1 MKKQVKILSIALIVL
16 TVLLAI
22 SNVVLATD
30 IPGKID
36 TIAKGNADANTDKV
50 VNLGATIVTIMQ
62 TVGIVVAVVVLL
74 IFMYKKV
81 KAFRTLVQYIAMHLP
96 LVGKLII
103 YNEMHLFAKTF
114 SVLNKNNVLL
124 TDSIDILSKITS
136 NEFYKMIMYD
146 TISNLLRGDKISLS
160 FKDNW
165 AVPTLAYYMISTG
178 EATGELSEML
188 EKVSVYYEQEQ
199 RNLGNSLKTLIE
211 PILMIILA
219 VIVGGIMISIIV
231 PMYDITKNIL

>member
-74 IFMYKKV
+74 ILGIKYMMGSAEEKAEYKK
-81 KAFRTLVQYIAMHLP
+81 TMIPY
-96 LVGKLII
+96 LVGAILIFASTTI
-103 YNEMHLFAKTF
+103 VNVVYNIANGFNQAK
-114 SVLNKNNVLL
+114 
-124 TDSIDILSKITS
+124 
-136 NEFYKMIMYD
+136 
-146 TISNLLRGDKISLS
+146 
-160 FKDNW
+160 
-165 AVPTLAYYMISTG
+165 
-178 EATGELSEML
+178 
-188 EKVSVYYEQEQ
+188 
-199 RNLGNSLKTLIE
+199 
-211 PILMIILA
+211 
-219 VIVGGIMISIIV
+219 
-231 PMYDITKNIL
+231 

>member
-74 IFMYKKV
+74 ILGIKYMMGSAEEKAEYKK
-81 KAFRTLVQYIAMHLP
+81 TLMPYVIGAVLVFAASTIAG
-96 LVGKLII
+96 VI
-103 YNEMHLFAKTF
+103 F
-114 SVLNKNNVLL
+114 SF
-124 TDSIDILSKITS
+124 S
-136 NEFYKMIMYD
+136 
-146 TISNLLRGDKISLS
+146 
-160 FKDNW
+160 
-165 AVPTLAYYMISTG
+165 
-178 EATGELSEML
+178 
-188 EKVSVYYEQEQ
+188 Q
-199 RNLGNSLKTLIE
+199 
-211 PILMIILA
+211 
-219 VIVGGIMISIIV
+219 
-231 PMYDITKNIL
+231 NIQG